1 MRKRAE
7 ASLARPIITIM
18 KMAVYLPDELL
29 ILNAFLGVGGG
40 GGGRVRKLHIT
51 LATPEEKNL
60 SGIDK

>member
-29 ILNAFLGVGGG
+29 ILDAFLGVGGG
-40 GGGRVRKLHIT
+40 GGGGGN
-51 LATPEEKNL
+51 P
-60 SGIDK
+60 